1 MNTLKFIASAIVVLA
16 VGLYWLVVHSWQ
28 NAEEYQRMEDEG

>member
-1 MNTLKFIASAIVVLA
+1 MNILKFIGSAILVLA

-28 NAEEYQRMEDEG
+28 NAAEYQNAEDEG